1 MNIKLPESL
10 GDLTLEN
17 YFNIMR
23 IIEKLPK
30 DMEDN
35 YFATIEGQL
44 VFFDLVEAICGEEIN
59 DLLLSELES
68 LSENITS
75 LINGFSITEKSGGW
89 FECEGVVYATSN
101 LSELTA
107 GEYIS
112 TKIYQEK
119 LGDDMYKYAPYL
131 LAIVCRPAT
140 LIKDNETGIESWV
153 VEKFDKKDI
162 NNLEWRANQFLKKVK
177 AKDLMPS
184 LNFFLNMKR
193 KI

>member
-23 IIEKLPK
+23 IIERLPK

-68 LSENITS
+68 LSENITT
-75 LINGFSITEKSGGW
+75 LINGFSITENTGSW